1 MYIFYLFFI
10 LVIILVFWTPNQ
22 PENFATR
29 KEEEYV
35 KLLDK
40 TAKALRSIDV
50 PFFLSSGTC
59 LGYFRENKILD
70 HDYDIDIGVMRRDF
84 KPEILQAM
92 YQQGFKLK
100 NAIGDLESG
109 LEYQFL
115 YPNNP
120 LGRRARV
127 DIFVH
132 YDELV
137 NDENHI
143 YWVSANLREN
153 PPKKIK
159 YRVKNFGIKNVKFY
173 DIDVGIPEDT
183 EKYLE
188 QHYGLDWRI
197 PRIPGKQY
205 FFASSPVSIVKDFI

>member
-1 MYIFYLFFI
+1 MFIFYLFLI
-10 LVIILVFWTPNQ
+10 LVIILAFYYPYHT
-22 PENFATR
+22 ESFATR

-35 KLLDK
+35 KLLHK
-40 TAKALRSIDV
+40 TAEALNSVQV

-59 LGYFRENKILD
+59 LGYYRENKILD
-70 HDYDIDIGVMRRDF
+70 HDYDIDIGVMRSDF

-92 YQQGFKLK
+92 FNQGFKLK

-115 YPNNP
+115 APNNP

-132 YDELV
+132 YDERI
-137 NDENHI
+137 NDEDHI
-143 YWVSANLREN
+143 YWVSAVMKQN

-159 YRVKNFGIKNVKFY
+159 YRVKNFGIKKVRFY
-173 DIDVGIPEDT
+173 DIEVGVPEET

-197 PRIPGKQY
+197 PKIPGKQY
-205 FFASSPVSIVKDFI
+205 SFASSPVSIVRD